1 MNGQILRSGLLVLLG
16 LTVVLFFTATF
27 TVYQTQQALV
37 LRFGA
42 VRNVTSEP
50 GLYLKAPFIDTVNYI
65 DKRVLD
71 LDTPVQTVLST
82 DRQNLEVDAFAR
94 YRITD
99 PLRFYQAVNNVQN
112 ANARLTSFLNSALRN
127 VLAGANTTDII
138 RARRAELMNLI
149 QDIVNKQAQTLGVE
163 VIDVRLTR
171 VDLPAANSQAV
182 FQRMQ
187 TERQREAA
195 DLRAT
200 GQQAAQGI
208 RARAEREATVI
219 LAEAN
224 RQQEQLR
231 GQGDAERN
239 RILAEAFTRDP
250 DFFNFYRSMQA
261 YENGLKPG
269 ETRMVL
275 SPNSQFFRYFNDPSG
290 QGGRETP
297 DQPGVSPPGVGPS
310 APGGG
315 AAPAPRAPGMS
326 RSAPPGGGSATV
338 GGPPGATGST
348 AAPARLGNAAGT
360 AAPASD
366 PARAPSVPG
375 SAVPSAGAI
384 AAPVAAQ

>member
-1 MNGQILRSGLLVLLG
+1 MNSQALRTGLLILVG
-16 LTVVLFFTATF
+16 FAAIIFFAATF
-27 TVYQTQQALV
+27 TVHQTQQALV

-42 VRNVTSEP
+42 VRNVISDP
-50 GLYLKAPFIDTVNYI
+50 GLYFKVPLVDAVHYI

-127 VLAGANTTDII
+127 VLAGATTTDII
-138 RARRAELMNLI
+138 RTRRADLMNLI
-149 QDIVNKQAQTLGVE
+149 QDNVNKQAQALGVE

-239 RILAEAFTRDP
+239 RILAEAFGRDP
-250 DFFNFYRSMQA
+250 DFFAFYRSMQA
-261 YENGLKPG
+261 YENSLKSG
-269 ETRMVL
+269 DTRMVL
-275 SPNSQFFRYFNDPSG
+275 SPDSEFFRYFNDPSG
-290 QGGRETP
+290 RGG
-297 DQPGVSPPGVGPS
+297 DQPTGVGP
-310 APGGG
+310 G
-315 AAPAPRAPGMS
+315 AAPRQPGAEGGGLSAPRAPGTS
-326 RSAPPGGGSATV
+326 RVGPPANAV
-338 GGPPGATGST
+338 AAPGATGST
-348 AAPARLGNAAGT
+348 AATVRPATGTGPATQPPAAPEPGRAAPQVPS
-360 AAPASD
+360 AAPATM
-366 PARAPSVPG
+366 
-375 SAVPSAGAI
+375 
-384 AAPVAAQ
+384 Q